1 MPHSSRRL
9 GRLNGPWLAFLA
21 SAIVFVV
28 LIGVLAWTN
37 RSPEV
42 SHAPVTVY
50 CAAGLRRPVEAIAR
64 KYEQRYGIPIHLQYG
79 PSQTLLST
87 LEIAHSGD
95 LYIPADGQYLQLG
108 RDKGLLDES
117 IPLSYLRPVLAV
129 AKGNPKKIASLA
141 DLLRPEVRVV
151 QANAYAAI
159 GKIVSDALRKSDLWP
174 ALEKRSAFTD
184 TVMHVGD
191 DLKIGAA
198 DAGFIWDANLAQ
210 YPELEEVAVPEL
222 KGLRSAVPVA
232 VVRATQQPSAAL
244 RFARFLASSDEGLP
258 EFASAGYAIAD
269 GDTWVENPELKLQA
283 GAMLRPA
290 IQQTIEEFERR
301 EGVRVFTKYAGC
313 GILVSGMRAGDKPD
327 AFFACDQSFMEQ
339 VHDLFLDGEDISRN
353 HLVIVVKKGNP
364 FGIHNLDDLATK
376 NVRVGVGNEKQCALG
391 VLTDRAFE
399 EGKVKSKVMQNVRV
413 WKPTGDQLITDM
425 LAGSLDAVVAY
436 VSNMAGHEDE
446 LEALPIK
453 VACAEAV
460 QPVAI
465 GKGSTQKHLTGRLLE
480 AIRSQQSRERF
491 EKLGFT
497 WEKARSKP

>member
-1 MPHSSRRL
+1 MRHLLRRP

-21 SAIVFVV
+21 SAVVFVV
-28 LIGVLAWTN
+28 LVAALAWTN

-42 SHAPVTVY
+42 SRTPITVY
-50 CAAGLRRPVEAIAR
+50 CAAGLRPPVEAIAR

-87 LEIAHSGD
+87 LEVAHSGD
-95 LYIPADGQYLQLG
+95 LYLAADEQYLQLG

-117 IPLSYLRPVLAV
+117 IPLAYLRPMLAV

-151 QANAYAAI
+151 QADKNAAI
-159 GKIVSDALRKSDLWP
+159 GKIVSDALGKSETWP

-184 TVMHVGD
+184 TVMHVAD

-198 DAGFIWDANLAQ
+198 DAGFLWNANLAQ
-210 YPELEEVAVPEL
+210 YPELEAVTIPEL
-222 KGLRSAVPVA
+222 KGRRSTVPVA
-232 VVRATQQPSAAL
+232 VVRATKQPSAAL

-258 EFASAGYAIAD
+258 EFSRAGYEIAD
-269 GDTWVENPELKLQA
+269 GDTWVENPEVKLQA

-301 EGVRVFTKYAGC
+301 EGVRVLTKFDGC

-339 VHDLFLDGEDISRN
+339 VHDLFLDGEGISRN
-353 HLVIVVKKGNP
+353 RLVIVVKKGNP
-364 FGIHNLDDLATK
+364 FDIHTLDDLATK
-376 NVRVGVGNEKQCALG
+376 NLRVGVGNEKQCALG

-399 EGKVKSKVMQNVRV
+399 EGKVKSKMMKNVRV

-436 VSNMAGHEDE
+436 VSNAAGHEDE
-446 LEALPIK
+446 LETLPIK

-460 QPVAI
+460 QPVAVARA
-465 GKGSTQKHLTGRLLE
+465 STQKHLTGRLLD
-480 AIRSQQSRERF
+480 AIRTQESRERF

-497 WEKARSKP
+497 WEKAPSKP